1 MKIDKLTEG
10 ADIVRFIRAQ
20 RIYKPTRMLL
30 DGNLWELDQWE
41 DQDSDGK
48 RMSWKILKS

>member
-10 ADIVRFIRAQ
+10 ADIVICINAQ
-20 RIYKPTRMLL
+20 RIYKPTRKLL
-30 DGNLWELDQWE
+30 DGNLWELDQYE

-48 RMSWKILKS
+48 RMSWNI